1 MQLTKSMK
9 TIIILTICL
18 LSVSTMILS
27 QEAVLK
33 PYGIKSGII
42 EYTYSGDKTGTG
54 TLYFDDF
61 GMKSAMYMET
71 ITEGEESKGWVVA
84 FGDYQYMWD
93 PDQPGDGMKMKNPLL
108 SWINEASNGDYESFT
123 EEAYKKM
130 GMVKSGKETLLGKE
144 CDVIKGDMGK
154 VLLWNGIMM
163 MMELKMGGYSSG
175 QKATSIKTNV
185 AVEPKYFI
193 IPKNIT
199 FSEMPGF

>member
-1 MQLTKSMK
+1 MKKSIVTVVILAYALTAAQA
-9 TIIILTICL
+9 
-18 LSVSTMILS
+18 
-27 QEAVLK
+27 QEQILK
-33 PYGIKSGII
+33 PYGIKSAII

-54 TLYFDDF
+54 TLYFDDY

-71 ITEGEESKGWVVA
+71 IMEGEESKGWVVA

-93 PDQPGDGMKMKNPLL
+93 PDQPDDGMKMKNPLL

-154 VLLWNGIMM
+154 VLVWNGIMM

-175 QKATSIKTNV
+175 QKATSIKTNI